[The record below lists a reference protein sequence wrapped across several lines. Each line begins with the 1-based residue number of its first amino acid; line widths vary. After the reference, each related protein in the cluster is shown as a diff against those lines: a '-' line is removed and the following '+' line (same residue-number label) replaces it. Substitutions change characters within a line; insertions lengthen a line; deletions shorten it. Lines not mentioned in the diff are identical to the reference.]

1 MSFEKAME
9 KLRRDL
15 SVKAEAREE
24 ILKLGRRAI
33 QECSAAIISIHRQ
46 KLNEADRRIA
56 QVEEIL
62 SLAKQASRQE
72 RELRYHGV
80 MNQAYQEYCEAKLLR
95 EYVRTGKLTSP
106 TRIRAPCE
114 AYIFG
119 LADFCGELRRSCLD
133 SIRRGEIARAIR
145 NFETM
150 EKIYDELMITLHAAP
165 NTRGLRRKCDQVR
178 ALVEHTRGDVTMEY
192 QRARIEGM
200 MTAVGESTGR
210 EHRHTGAPRL

>member
-24 ILKLGRRAI
+24 VLKLGRRAI
-33 QECSAAIISIHRQ
+33 QECSAAIISLHRQ
-46 KLNEADRRIA
+46 KLDEADRRIA

-62 SLAKQASRQE
+62 SLAKQASRRE
-72 RELRYHGV
+72 RELWYHGL

-95 EYVRTGKLTSP
+95 EYVRTGKLMSP
-106 TRIRAPCE
+106 TKIRAPRE
-114 AYIFG
+114 AYILG

-133 SIRRGEIARAIR
+133 SIRRGELAKAIK

-192 QRARIEGM
+192 QRARIEDM
-200 MTAVGESTGR
+200 LTAVGKSSGR
-210 EHRHTGAPRL
+210 KHGHATAPRP